1 MLGVFYWTL
10 YRTDRYLLLMS
21 NKKIMTVLITEE
33 QLVSLAKRRRYSI
46 LKEKL
51 DDVLKDISQSYV
63 CQSSPKTFIQVVMN
77 ITLAN
82 ENEDYT
88 EIVEFFKD
96 DILNFYYEK
105 KKECKSS
112 LFSKVFGRISL

>member
-1 MLGVFYWTL
+1 
-10 YRTDRYLLLMS
+10 
-21 NKKIMTVLITEE
+21 MTVIISEE
-33 QLVSLAKRRRYSI
+33 QLISLAKRRRYSI

-96 DILNFYYEK
+96 DILNSYYEK

-112 LFSKVFGRISL
+112 LFSKIFGGISL

>member
-1 MLGVFYWTL
+1 
-10 YRTDRYLLLMS
+10 
-21 NKKIMTVLITEE
+21 MTVLITEE
-33 QLVSLAKRRRYSI
+33 QLVSLAKRRRYSM

-112 LFSKVFGRISL
+112 LFSKIFGQISL

>member
-1 MLGVFYWTL
+1 
-10 YRTDRYLLLMS
+10 MS

-33 QLVSLAKRRRYSI
+33 QLVSLAKRRRYSMI
-46 LKEKL
+46 KEKL

-96 DILNFYYEK
+96 DILNSYYEK

>member
-112 LFSKVFGRISL
+112 LFSKIFGQISL

>member
-1 MLGVFYWTL
+1 
-10 YRTDRYLLLMS
+10 
-21 NKKIMTVLITEE
+21 MTVLISEE

-51 DDVLKDISQSYV
+51 DDVLKNIPQYYV
-63 CQSSPKTFIQVVMN
+63 CQSSPKNFVQMIVN

-88 EIVEFFKD
+88 EIVELFRD
-96 DILNFYYEK
+96 DILNSYYEK
-105 KKECKSS
+105 KKDCKSS
-112 LFSKVFGRISL
+112 LFSKVFGQISL